1 MPKRVLVPVDG
12 SAAAVEALRFVREE
26 WPDATLV
33 LATVI
38 DPADATATRSALP
51 TGAERWYDERREAA
65 MERLTALAATWSGDT
80 ETVVVPGRP
89 IRAIVDLAADAD
101 VDHIVMGSHGR
112 TGLSRAVL
120 GSVAEGVIRR
130 SPVPVTV
137 VREQSEA

>member
-1 MPKRVLVPVDG
+1 MAKRVLVPVDG
-12 SAAAVEALRFVREE
+12 SGAAAEALDFVREE

-38 DPADATATRSALP
+38 DPADAAATRSALP
-51 TGAERWYDERREAA
+51 TGAETWYAEQREMA
-65 MERLTALAATWSGDT
+65 MDRLTTLAATWESDT

-89 IRAIVDLAADAD
+89 IRTIVSLAAD
-101 VDHIVMGSHGR
+101 VDHVVMSSHGR

-137 VREQSEA
+137 VRAQSEK